1 MFRLIIFSLIWYRQ
15 NLDFE
20 HLLNSFMYFH
30 APFGPCLHVDVIMND
45 IRFYVSQASDFGL
58 TKIDDTSRTIPF
70 SEKPKGDELKAMV
83 SWTLFSCIPTN

>member
-1 MFRLIIFSLIWYRQ
+1 MQ

-30 APFGPCLHVDVIMND
+30 GPFGPCLHVDVIMND
-45 IRFYVSQASDFGL
+45 FLFYVSLASDFGL
-58 TKIDDTSRTIPF
+58 TKIDDTGRTIPF

-83 SWTLFSCIPTN
+83 CWIFLFIPANFL